1 MLGVGERG
9 GGGKGAGL
17 LRTWLGDYG
26 FPSVGRR
33 PQQLLT
39 GCLQPPRATSSQ
51 AWLPA
56 HTSPF
61 RSQTTRLPAPGGLSR
76 GSTGGNGIHLWE
88 PEACEEGSSCIS
100 PGGVVNKTPGPHSH
114 SGRGASQPHT
124 VSLGPLLHPLSSP
137 CEQLWAC
144 LSPPFKLTL
153 CSCLFLFPSLFSLC
167 IPLLLFH
174 LLPSSLSPLLLL
186 SPAL

>member
-9 GGGKGAGL
+9 GGGKGAGI

-26 FPSVGRR
+26 FPPVGRR

-39 GCLQPPRATSSQ
+39 GCLQPPRAASPQ

-56 HTSPF
+56 QTSPF
-61 RSQTTRLPAPGGLSR
+61 RSQTRRLPAPGGLSR
-76 GSTGGNGIHLWE
+76 DSAGGNHIHLWE

-114 SGRGASQPHT
+114 PGRGASQPPHSPSRPT
-124 VSLGPLLHPLSSP
+124 PPSSLLSLGAAVCVL
-137 CEQLWAC
+137 
-144 LSPPFKLTL
+144 KLTL
-153 CSCLFLFPSLFSLC
+153 CSCLS
-167 IPLLLFH
+167 LLLPLPLSL
-174 LLPSSLSPLLLL
+174 LLP
-186 SPAL
+186 